1 MGNERLALALSLVL
15 HALLAVIIIAMASS
29 AAPPAPRLH
38 LDFTL
43 LELSSVSLPD
53 DKASTTALTAGEAPA
68 VTPPVPETG
77 PAKIITPQKIEP
89 TTTKIRR
96 QPVAPAPGQGDE
108 STPEAPASA
117 PSPVPAT
124 GTVRTAPKPVPAVGT
139 SNNVPQTMGAD
150 EAFRQANF
158 TTIRDSI
165 RGKLHYPLLARR
177 RGWSGQVEISFTITP
192 DGNIRDLRILTSSG
206 FTLLDNEALS
216 AIRQTAPFSPPPP
229 VAATL
234 TMPITFRL
242 N

>member
-15 HALLAVIIIAMASS
+15 HTLLAGIIIAMASS

-53 DKASTTALTAGEAPA
+53 DKAPTTALTAGEAPA

-77 PAKIITPQKIEP
+77 PAKIITPQKMEP

-96 QPVAPAPGQGDE
+96 QPVAPPPGQGEE

-117 PSPVPAT
+117 PNPAAT
-124 GTVRTAPKPVPAVGT
+124 GTVRAAPNPVPAVGT
-139 SNNVPQTMGAD
+139 SNNVPPAMGAD

-165 RGKLHYPLLARR
+165 LGKLHYPLLARR

-229 VAATL
+229 LAATL